1 MKIVCTR
8 VGKIGIKGKK
18 CLKKYMYQVKF
29 QLRTKFSWTFH
40 TVHNMPMRKCAY
52 YRMIVLEQLQ
62 KLYPATK
69 LFKEQ
74 GINTIIRF
82 VIQ

>member
-1 MKIVCTR
+1 
-8 VGKIGIKGKK
+8 
-18 CLKKYMYQVKF
+18 MYHFKF
-29 QLRTKFSWTFH
+29 QLRTKFYWTFH

-62 KLYPATK
+62 QLYPVTK

-74 GINTIIRF
+74 GINTIVCF

>member
-18 CLKKYMYQVKF
+18 CLKKYMCQVKF
-29 QLRTKFSWTFH
+29 QLRTKFYWTFH

-52 YRMIVLEQLQ
+52 YRTIVLEQLHL
-62 KLYPATK
+62 KLYPATM
-69 LFKEQ
+69 LFKER
-74 GINTIIRF
+74 GINTIVCF
-82 VIQ
+82 VT